1 MRSHPR
7 LVPVPLLWIL
17 ACGEPMPMPLV
28 DAGQQDAGTRRD
40 AGVARDAGTGGGSG
54 GGASG
59 GGLPGPNVPPVVGA
73 AIVAPMTSGFA
84 GQLLP
89 LSISATDANQDRLT
103 ITWTQ
108 VSPSGEPG
116 TFFEN
121 GSANAQRWSSPETLT
136 PTTFVLR
143 VEVTDGRSPAETREV
158 TVMIRPPRFT
168 EVFANVLGVPVL
180 QGGQCTGCHGSMGS
194 YTVGSTAN
202 AAWSRIVNVAHNH
215 GAGCRNAGVP
225 SLIVPNDKARSL
237 LYLKM
242 VGTQPAACGG
252 VMPLGTTAIPPSPP
266 NQAVTLGTWIRLGAP
281 ND

>member
-1 MRSHPR
+1 
-7 LVPVPLLWIL
+7 
-17 ACGEPMPMPLV
+17 
-28 DAGQQDAGTRRD
+28 
-40 AGVARDAGTGGGSG
+40 
-54 GGASG
+54 
-59 GGLPGPNVPPVVGA
+59 
-73 AIVAPMTSGFA
+73 MTSGFA

-108 VSPSGEPG
+108 VSPSGEQG

-143 VEVTDGRSPAETREV
+143 VEVTDGRSPPETREV

-180 QGGQCTGCHGSMGS
+180 QGGQCTGCHGTMGS

-215 GAGCRNAGVP
+215 GAGVSQRRRLLAHRPQRQGALAALPEDVGHAAGRVWGRDAAGHHRDSALAAEP
-225 SLIVPNDKARSL
+225 DGDARHVDTAGRAERLS
-237 LYLKM
+237 
-242 VGTQPAACGG
+242 GT
-252 VMPLGTTAIPPSPP
+252 L
-266 NQAVTLGTWIRLGAP
+266 RRE
-281 ND
+281 